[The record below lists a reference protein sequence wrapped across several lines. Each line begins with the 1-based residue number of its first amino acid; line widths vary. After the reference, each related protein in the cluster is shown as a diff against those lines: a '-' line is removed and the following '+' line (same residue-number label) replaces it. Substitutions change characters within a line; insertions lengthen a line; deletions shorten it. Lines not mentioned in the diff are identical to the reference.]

1 MVDAVLILHTHVH
14 IYIYIYIL
22 HFIHIIGKS
31 EEEDLEEEEEEEEFI
46 REGIKNALRA
56 KERLEKAE
64 FLEVCM
70 YLHIHYAYVSHS
82 ILLYPLQKQKRDEG
96 VECILNL
103 FSKEKNLLVTK
114 RPQFGKATVRIILFC
129 TLTIQI

>member
-1 MVDAVLILHTHVH
+1 M
-14 IYIYIYIL
+14 

-70 YLHIHYAYVSHS
+70 YVHIHYAYVSHS

-96 VECILNL
+96 MECILNL
-103 FSKEKNLLVTK
+103 FSKEKNLLVIH
-114 RPQFGKATVRIILFC
+114 IILFC

>member
-1 MVDAVLILHTHVH
+1 MVDAVLILLQAQTLYIHTCKLFT
-14 IYIYIYIL
+14 YIIFL

-31 EEEDLEEEEEEEEFI
+31 GVEEEFI

-56 KERLEKAE
+56 KERLKKAE

-70 YLHIHYAYVSHS
+70 YVHIYYACVSHHS

-103 FSKEKNLLVTK
+103 FSEEKILLVTK
-114 RPQFGKATVRIILFC
+114 RPQYLVRL
-129 TLTIQI
+129 QYVYYSAH

>member
-1 MVDAVLILHTHVH
+1 MQCLYYTHMYIY

-31 EEEDLEEEEEEEEFI
+31 EEEEEEEEEFI

-70 YLHIHYAYVSHS
+70 YVHIHYAYVSHS

-114 RPQFGKATVRIILFC
+114 RPQLVRL
-129 TLTIQI
+129 QYV

>member
-1 MVDAVLILHTHVH
+1 MRVHAHTLYTHANCLR
-14 IYIYIYIL
+14 IYIYIYL
-22 HFIHIIGKS
+22 HFIGKS
-31 EEEDLEEEEEEEEFI
+31 EEEDLEEEEEEEFI

-70 YLHIHYAYVSHS
+70 YVHIHYACVSHN
-82 ILLYPLQKQKRDEG
+82 ILLYPLQKQKRDKG

-103 FSKEKNLLVTK
+103 FSEEKNLLVTK
-114 RPQFGKATVRIILFC
+114 RPQFGKATVRILFC